1 MPSHLSLY
9 LTFTTT
15 SHHHLVVYTDM
26 SSLLCNEFSIYIP
39 ITAIPMISHSYHI
52 PIIVIYSA
60 SKSTKILTHGIHPSK
75 LQGNSNRL
83 RASHAWISARWR
95 STWATEKNIFLGL
108 AIMATVLIMTRCL
121 KNKQWY
127 DMIWYDMIWYD
138 MIWYDMNTCNY
149 NAGKSKHT
157 TVLSL
162 LGVTMLH
169 KLSSRPNSGLEG
181 GDRVGSDHQ
190 ISWAHKK
197 WGTIVIQLYFR
208 LVVFESLWHLWKSYW
223 TL

>member
-1 MPSHLSLY
+1 MFGFNNPFIFLKPFLHSSTQILSVWGARPAQPLCKNMLESSKHAGMPSHLSLY

-121 KNKQWY
+121 KNKQ
-127 DMIWYDMIWYD
+127 
-138 MIWYDMNTCNY
+138 
-149 NAGKSKHT
+149 
-157 TVLSL
+157 
-162 LGVTMLH
+162 
-169 KLSSRPNSGLEG
+169 
-181 GDRVGSDHQ
+181 
-190 ISWAHKK
+190 
-197 WGTIVIQLYFR
+197 
-208 LVVFESLWHLWKSYW
+208 
-223 TL
+223 